1 MSDVEVQPAGDDG
14 SKAEF
19 RRKLKLAFA
28 SIGVVFGDIGTS
40 PLYAMRESLAHVAG
54 AGGNVHED
62 VVAVASLLIWAL
74 ILIVTIKYVLIL
86 MRADNKG
93 EGGILTLVVL
103 AEQALRKKRSFVLI
117 LGVIG
122 AAFFFGDAMIT
133 PAVSVLSAVEGLK
146 VINPGF
152 DPFIVPVTLVILA
165 TLFVFQFRGTASI
178 SSFFAPITTLWF
190 VTIAVLGLIHIGD
203 DPTIFLALNPVHAVK
218 FVVTNPGMG
227 LIIFAGVFL
236 AVTGGEALYAD
247 LGHFGRTPIRL
258 AWVFIVFPAL
268 ILNYLGQGAFVHANP
283 QAVSN
288 PFFLMAPS
296 WALIPLVVLAT
307 MVTVIASQAVI
318 TGAFSIAQQAIS
330 LGLLPR
336 MNITHTSD
344 TEQGQIYIGQINW
357 LIFAGVILLVLL
369 FGSSANLASAYGI
382 AVNISMIIDTAL
394 ALIVFWHARHFPPAI
409 VLPILAVIL
418 LIELTFL
425 SANSAKLVA
434 GGYVPL
440 LIGFTIIV
448 IMLTWLRGR
457 LLLADKL
464 RRDSVELEGLLA
476 TLERRPPTR
485 VAGAAVFLQTDPIY
499 APSALMHNLKHNR
512 VLHDILVFISV
523 ETMEIPRVAREDR
536 VSVKKLAL
544 GAYLVEARFGYM
556 EQPDVPA
563 ALRLCEPYGLSIDP
577 RQASYFLGR
586 RSIRTS
592 PRAKMPFWQQRLFI
606 MLANQSARA
615 IEFFRIPPE
624 RVVELGMQMSV

>member
-1 MSDVEVQPAGDDG
+1 
-14 SKAEF
+14 
-19 RRKLKLAFA
+19 
-28 SIGVVFGDIGTS
+28 
-40 PLYAMRESLAHVAG
+40 MRESLAHVAG

-62 VVAVASLLIWAL
+62 VLAVVSLLIWAL
-74 ILIVTIKYVLIL
+74 ILIVTVKYVLIL

-103 AEQALRKKRSFVLI
+103 AEQALRAKRRFVLI
-117 LGVIG
+117 LGVVG

-133 PAVSVLSAVEGLK
+133 PAISVLSAVEGLT
-146 VINPGF
+146 VIDPGF
-152 DPFIVPVTLVILA
+152 DSFVVPITLFILA
-165 TLFVFQFRGTASI
+165 TLFAFQFRGTSSVA
-178 SSFFAPITTLWF
+178 SFFAP
-190 VTIAVLGLIHIGD
+190 VTIVWFATMAVLGIVHIGD
-203 DPTIFLALNPVHAVK
+203 DPSIFLALNPVYAVR
-218 FVVTNPGMG
+218 FVLFNPSMG

-258 AWVFIVFPAL
+258 AWIFIVLPAL
-268 ILNYLGQGAFVHANP
+268 ILNYLGQGAFMHAHP
-283 QAVSN
+283 DALTN

-307 MVTVIASQAVI
+307 LVTVIASQAVI
-318 TGAFSIAQQAIS
+318 TGAFSVAQQAIS

-357 LIFAGVILLVLL
+357 LVFAGVILLVLL
-369 FGSSANLASAYGI
+369 FGSSASLASAYGI

-394 ALIVFWHARHFPPAI
+394 ALIVFWHSRHFPPAI

-418 LIELTFL
+418 LIELTFFA
-425 SANSAKLVA
+425 ANSTKLIA
-434 GGYVPL
+434 GGYVPV
-440 LIGFTIIV
+440 LIGLAIIV
-448 IMLTWLRGR
+448 TMLTWLRGR
-457 LLLADKL
+457 LLLAEKL

-485 VAGAAVFLQTDPIY
+485 VAGAAVFLQTDPLY

-523 ETMEIPRVAREDR
+523 ETKEVPRVPRDER
-536 VSVKKLAL
+536 VEVKKLPL
-544 GAYLVEARFGYM
+544 GAFLVEARFGYM

-563 ALRLCEPYGLSIDP
+563 ALRMCEPYGLSIDP

-592 PRAKMPFWQQRLFI
+592 ARARMPFWQQRLFI

>member
-1 MSDVEVQPAGDDG
+1 MSDTPAVSEEGA
-14 SKAEF
+14 KAEF
-19 RRKLKLAFA
+19 RRTLKLAFA

-62 VVAVASLLIWAL
+62 VVAIASLLIWAL
-74 ILIVTIKYVLIL
+74 ILIVTVKYVLIL

-103 AEQALRKKRSFVLI
+103 AEQALRKRRSFVLI

-133 PAVSVLSAVEGLK
+133 PAISVLSAVEGLA
-146 VINPGF
+146 VVNPAFGTYV
-152 DPFIVPVTLVILA
+152 VPITLVILA
-165 TLFVFQFRGTASI
+165 SLFSLQFRGTGSVASL
-178 SSFFAPITTLWF
+178 FAPITTIWF
-190 VTIAVLGLIHIGD
+190 VAIAALGLIHIGD
-203 DPTIFLALNPVHAVK
+203 DLTIFRALNPIYALKLV
-218 FVVTNPGMG
+218 FFNPEMG

-247 LGHFGRTPIRL
+247 LGHFGRVPIRL
-258 AWVFIVFPAL
+258 AWIFIVFPAL
-268 ILNYLGQGAFVHANP
+268 ILNYLGQGAFVHAHP
-283 QAVSN
+283 QSVSN

-307 MVTVIASQAVI
+307 VVTVIASQAVI

-336 MNITHTSD
+336 MNITHTSEA
-344 TEQGQIYIGQINW
+344 EQGQIYIGQINW
-357 LIFAGVILLVLL
+357 LVFAGVILLVLL
-369 FGSSANLASAYGI
+369 FGSSASLASAYGI
-382 AVNISMIIDTAL
+382 AVNISMMIDTAL
-394 ALIVFWHARHFPPAI
+394 ALIVFSHARHFPKPL
-409 VLPILAVIL
+409 VLPVLAVIL
-418 LIELTFL
+418 VIELTFFT
-425 SANSAKLVA
+425 ANSAKLIA
-434 GGYVPL
+434 GGYVPV

-448 IMLTWLRGR
+448 TMLTWLRGR
-457 LLLADKL
+457 SLLAEKL
-464 RRDSVELEGLLA
+464 RRDSVELAGLLE

-485 VAGAAVFLQTDPIY
+485 VAGAAVFLQTDPVY

-523 ETMEIPRVAREDR
+523 ETTEVPRVPRDDR

-544 GAYLVEARFGYM
+544 GAFLVEARFGYM

-563 ALRLCEPYGLSIDP
+563 ALRMCEPYGLSIDP

-586 RSIRTS
+586 RAIRTS
-592 PRAKMPFWQQRLFI
+592 PKARMPFWQQRLFI